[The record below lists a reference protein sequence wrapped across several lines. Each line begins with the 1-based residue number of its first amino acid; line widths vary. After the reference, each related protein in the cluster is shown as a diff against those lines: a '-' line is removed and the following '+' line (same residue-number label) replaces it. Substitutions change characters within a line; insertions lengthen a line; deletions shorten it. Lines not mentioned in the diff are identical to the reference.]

1 MTAACERI
9 VQPENSHMGMVT
21 LLKEFM
27 DLLNVMTTDHEG
39 SKRNIPGMPESFKE
53 PSPRFMNL
61 DGEPSPVN
69 PTTHKNRL
77 PLLLWTAKA
86 YML

>member
-53 PSPRFMNL
+53 PSQAPHEFGR
-61 DGEPSPVN
+61 
-69 PTTHKNRL
+69 
-77 PLLLWTAKA
+77 
-86 YML
+86 